1 MQAKRPVAA
10 VAAALTMMLG
20 ACGGDDGGGGAQ
32 PSAEER
38 VKVAVGVIPIADVAP
53 LYLGIERGFFEDEGL
68 DVEFQPVQ
76 GGAAAV
82 PAVLANELQFAF
94 GNSISLLQAQARDIE
109 FRIVT
114 EGVQGGESDEDS
126 TNGIM
131 VAKGSDISEP
141 NDLAGKTVAVNTLNG
156 LGEVTVKASLEGNGV
171 DVSGIKFLEIPFPEM
186 TPALERGAVDA
197 AWHTEPFIS
206 QLLAAG
212 GRKIL
217 DPFVETMPRLTPA
230 QYFGARQYLDENP
243 EVEAAFARAM
253 NKSLDYAQAHEGEV
267 RAAIPRYS
275 EIPPEAAD
283 RMPLPYWTSDL
294 NEESV
299 RRLAELA
306 GKYGVLEGE
315 PDVDAILPKD

>member
-217 DPFVETMPRLTPA
+217 DPFV
-230 QYFGARQYLDENP
+230 
-243 EVEAAFARAM
+243 
-253 NKSLDYAQAHEGEV
+253 
-267 RAAIPRYS
+267 
-275 EIPPEAAD
+275 
-283 RMPLPYWTSDL
+283 
-294 NEESV
+294 
-299 RRLAELA
+299 
-306 GKYGVLEGE
+306 
-315 PDVDAILPKD
+315 